1 MSSHIIV
8 CGMGDVGYRVV
19 ELLHRMGEGVVVITE
34 KVHDDRRRMAETFGV
49 RMILGDA
56 RDDRRLH
63 EAGLDSAKA
72 VIAAT
77 GQDLVNLEVALDA
90 RRARPEV
97 PVVIRLFDQELAR
110 QLESSLEIHRA
121 LGMSALAAPSF
132 TAAALGEA
140 MLASLP
146 VGGVPWVAG
155 RQSVADRGPLALCP
169 DVASVARRLRMTVL
183 AREKPDGDCGVLP
196 AGDTPLQPGDRL
208 TLLGLK
214 EDWDAVFSLPESPAQ
229 ALPKPA
235 LRERLRHS
243 LRRGAALWMEEP
255 LALRVLFLSLCALIP
270 AIVLIFHFGFGLKLV
285 DALFFTIITLHGEIG
300 LTDTGPGIKMYE
312 ILLMVLGSVTLATI
326 YSMITDYLVGS
337 RLRKLLGG
345 RPVPR
350 SGHVVVVGMGNI
362 GFRVVDELADLG
374 VPAVAVDA
382 DGDGPF
388 LATVRAKASLVMG
401 DARLDDTLERA
412 GLSHARSVVAV
423 TNDDSVNLG
432 IGMAAKRMNPKVR
445 TVVRLFDAELA
456 RKVESSL
463 GVDAALGSSR
473 IAAPTFAA
481 SALFPDVAKAFI
493 VRDHL
498 FVLTS
503 RKAGTEW
510 SGRKPSSLREEH
522 GAHVLLRDG
531 RPAPA
536 AGETPLG
543 AEEEVLA
550 VLWRQ
555 VAPAWA
561 EQQAEQAMPNR

>member
-1 MSSHIIV
+1 MSNPIIV

-19 ELLHRMGEGVVVITE
+19 ELLHRLGESVVVVTE
-34 KVHDDRRRMAETFGV
+34 TVHDDRQRMAEAFGV

-56 RDDRRLH
+56 RDDRRLQ
-63 EAGLDSAKA
+63 EAGLASAKA

-90 RRARPEV
+90 RRARPEI

-110 QLESSLEIHRA
+110 QLESSFAIHRA

-155 RQSVADRGPLALCP
+155 RQSVGDRGPLSLCP
-169 DVASVARRLRMTVL
+169 NVESVARRLRMTVL
-183 AREKPDGDCGVLP
+183 ARERADGDCEVLP
-196 AGDTPLQPGDRL
+196 AGEAPLQPGDRL
-208 TLLGLK
+208 TLLGRK
-214 EDWDAVFSLPESPAQ
+214 EDWDAVFSLPESPVQ
-229 ALPKPA
+229 DQRKPP
-235 LRERLRHS
+235 LRERLMHA
-243 LRRGAALWMEEP
+243 LRRGAAIWLEEP
-255 LALRVLFLSLCALIP
+255 LTLRVLFVTLCLLIP
-270 AIVLIFHFGFGLKLV
+270 AIILVFHFGFGLTLA

-345 RPVPR
+345 RPLPR

-362 GFRVVDELADLG
+362 GFRVVDELAALG

-388 LATVRAKASLVMG
+388 LATVRAKASLVVG
-401 DARLDDTLERA
+401 DARLEDTLQRA
-412 GLSHARSVVAV
+412 GLSQARSVVAV
-423 TNDDSVNLG
+423 TDDDSVNLG
-432 IGMAAKRMNPKVR
+432 IGMAAKRMNPQVR

-463 GVDAALGSSR
+463 GIDTAFSSSR
-473 IAAPTFAA
+473 IAAPTFVAA
-481 SALFPDVAKAFI
+481 ALFPDVAKAFI
-493 VRDHL
+493 VRDRL
-498 FVLTS
+498 FVLTP
-503 RKAGTEW
+503 RQAGAEW
-510 SGRKPSSLREEH
+510 AGHKPSALREEH
-522 GAHVLLRDG
+522 GAHVLLRAG

-536 AGETPLG
+536 VGEAPLG
-543 AEEEVLA
+543 ADEEVLA

-555 VAPAWA
+555 VASAWA
-561 EQQAEQAMPNR
+561 EQEMPNR